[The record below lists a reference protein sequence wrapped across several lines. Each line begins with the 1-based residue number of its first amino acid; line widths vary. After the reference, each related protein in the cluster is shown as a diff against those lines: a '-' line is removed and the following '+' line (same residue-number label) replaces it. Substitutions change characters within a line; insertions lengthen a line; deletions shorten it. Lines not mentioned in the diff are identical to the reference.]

1 MSDDQVEHH
10 EPPSAPDST
19 AVRVALWRALHLEVD
34 DAPPVFVDDVGMRL
48 AQPDPDWRS
57 RGDMTPDATA
67 AFRASIV
74 ARARFV
80 DDLVCECAAEGIDQY
95 VVLGAGLDTF
105 AQRHPE
111 LTDRLRIYEVD
122 RPGTQE
128 WKRRRL
134 IAEGYPLPTTLRLV
148 PVDFESGQSWWDSLQ
163 NNGFDASRPAVVA
176 STGVSMYLT
185 KAATEATLQQ
195 LAAMAPGSTLAMT
208 FLLPLDLVD
217 PAERSLQADV
227 ERAARASG
235 TPFLSHYAPQAMVEL
250 CLAAGFSAAR
260 CVGPG
265 ELTERYF
272 AGRTDGLRPP
282 SAEQLVVA
290 TV

>member
-1 MSDDQVEHH
+1 VTA
-10 EPPSAPDST
+10 PPSAPDST

-34 DAPPVFVDDVGMRL
+34 DAPPVFVDDIGLRL
-48 AQPDPDWRS
+48 AQPEPNWRS

-67 AFRASIV
+67 AFRASIL

-80 DDLVCECAAEGIDQY
+80 DDLVYERTAEGIGQY
-95 VVLGAGLDTF
+95 VILGAGLDTF

-134 IAEGYPLPTTLRLV
+134 VAEGYPLPTALRLV
-148 PVDFESGQSWWDSLQ
+148 PVDFESGESWWNALQ
-163 NNGFDASRPAVVA
+163 NNGFDPSRAAVVA

-185 KAATEATLQQ
+185 KAATEATLRQV
-195 LAAMAPGSTLAMT
+195 AAMAPGSTLAMT

-217 PAERSLQADV
+217 PAERSMQADV

-235 TPFLSHYAPQAMVEL
+235 TPFLSHYAPHELVEL
-250 CLAAGFSAAR
+250 CRAAGFSTAR

-265 ELTERYF
+265 DLTARYF

>member
-185 KAATEATLQQ
+185 KAATEAI
-195 LAAMAPGSTLAMT
+195 
-208 FLLPLDLVD
+208 
-217 PAERSLQADV
+217 AEYL
-227 ERAARASG
+227 G
-235 TPFLSHYAPQAMVEL
+235 VEL
-250 CLAAGFSAAR
+250 
-260 CVGPG
+260 
-265 ELTERYF
+265 
-272 AGRTDGLRPP
+272 P
-282 SAEQLVVA
+282 SAELPEPRDSRFAPAYGHLVGLLRSMEPDGVMLTYQTRMAFRLARQRLRPRVA
-290 TV
+290 AIPVCP